1 MERPLPFQPPAPRSP
16 SGWSL
21 SLGLHGLMLLV
32 MFWYVA
38 NRPSLPPLPAMLPVE
53 LVTVMPASIPVTRP
67 GTAGPR
73 ATAPRISAPRPA
85 TAPSPQSP
93 IPQEDAL
100 SAQLQALSRMRAP
113 DGPLVMGT
121 GGGGA
126 GTGSG
131 GASLAD
137 YVRAQILRRWIPVLT
152 NRQRRDPP
160 VMLRLTV
167 TDKGELTDIVI
178 LDQQAFDGNLL
189 FRSIAIG
196 ARNAA
201 VLSSPIPMPPGNWP
215 KATVLTI
222 ALNPRDASR

>member
-1 MERPLPFQPPAPRSP
+1 MERPAPFQPPAPRSP

-21 SLGLHGLMLLV
+21 SLGLHGLMLLAA
-32 MFWYVA
+32 FWYVTG
-38 NRPSLPPLPAMLPVE
+38 RPSLPPLPPILPVE
-53 LVTVMPASIPVTRP
+53 LVTSMPAPIPVSRP
-67 GTAGPR
+67 GAAGPR
-73 ATAPRISAPRPA
+73 ASAPRPA
-85 TAPSPQSP
+85 IAPPQQSAAP
-93 IPQEDAL
+93 TEDAL
-100 SAQLQALSRMRAP
+100 TAQLQALSRLRAP

-137 YVRAQILRRWIPVLT
+137 FVRAQIMRRWIPVLT

-160 VMLRLTV
+160 VLLRLTV

-201 VLSSPIPMPPGNWP
+201 VLSSPIPMPPGAWP

>member
-1 MERPLPFQPPAPRSP
+1 MERPAPFQPPAPRSP

-21 SLGLHGLMLLV
+21 SLGLHGLMLLLA
-32 MFWYVA
+32 FWYVTQ
-38 NRPSLPPLPAMLPVE
+38 RPALTPLPPILPVE
-53 LVTVMPASIPVTRP
+53 LVAMMPAPIPASRP
-67 GTAGPR
+67 GAAGPR
-73 ATAPRISAPRPA
+73 ANTPRTSAPRAAMMP
-85 TAPSPQSP
+85 PQQSAA
-93 IPQEDAL
+93 PQEDAL
-100 SAQLQALSRMRAP
+100 TAKLQALSQLRGP
-113 DGPLVMGT
+113 DGPLVMGS
-121 GGGGA
+121 GGGA

-137 YVRAQILRRWIPVLT
+137 FVRAQIMRRWIPVLT

-160 VMLRLTV
+160 VLLRLTV

-178 LDQQAFDGNLL
+178 LDRQEFDGNLL
-189 FRSIAIG
+189 FRSMAIG

-201 VLSSPIPMPPGNWP
+201 VLSSPIPMPPGAWP